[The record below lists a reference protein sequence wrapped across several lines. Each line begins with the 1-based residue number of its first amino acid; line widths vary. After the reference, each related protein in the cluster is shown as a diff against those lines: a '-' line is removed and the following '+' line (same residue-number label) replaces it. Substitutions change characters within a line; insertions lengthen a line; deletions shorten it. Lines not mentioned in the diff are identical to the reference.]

1 MGLIYKTLSA
11 PAGPSI
17 YKEKGSKFLGYAFPV
32 ENKTQIKE
40 ILQKIKKEHH
50 GARHWCY
57 AYRINPKNPE
67 ERAYDDGEPTYSAG
81 KPILQQIQQADLMDV
96 LVVVVRYFGGV
107 KLGVGGLIQ
116 AYRTAAKTVLDS
128 AKTVNKEIKEMVI
141 LHFDYEQIN
150 LVMQFLK
157 RYQIKP
163 EKMETGKRVNIIIK
177 ADDEIISLFEKTL
190 PDIKINKIKSEL

>member
-1 MGLIYKTLSA
+1 MGLIYKTLSD

-32 ENKTQIKE
+32 ENKNQIKE

-57 AYRINPKNPE
+57 AYRINPKQPE
-67 ERAYDDGEPTYSAG
+67 ERANDDGEPAYSAG

-116 AYRTAAKTVLDS
+116 AYRTAAKSVLDS
-128 AKTVNKEIKEMVI
+128 AKTVNKEIKDMVM
-141 LHFDYEQIN
+141 LRFDYEQMN
-150 LVMQFLK
+150 RVMQFLK

-163 EKMETGKRVNIIIK
+163 EKMETGEQVDIFVQTNEETLFRIKKNIP
-177 ADDEIISLFEKTL
+177 E
-190 PDIKINKIKSEL
+190 IKIKKVDP

>member
-1 MGLIYKTLSA
+1 MGSTYKTLSA
-11 PAGPSI
+11 PAGPSV

-32 ENKTQIKE
+32 EGKNQIKE

-67 ERAYDDGEPTYSAG
+67 ERANDDGEPTYSAG
-81 KPILQQIQQADLMDV
+81 KPILQQIQRADLINV

-116 AYRTAAKTVLDS
+116 AYRTAAKSVLETAETVE
-128 AKTVNKEIKEMVI
+128 KEIKDRFM
-141 LHFDYEQIN
+141 LCFDYAQMN
-150 LVMQFLK
+150 RVMPFLK

-163 EKMETGKRVNIIIK
+163 EKMETEEKVRLLIQS
-177 ADDEIISLFEKTL
+177 DDETVLQLEKNV
-190 PDIKINKIKSEL
+190 PGIEIKKVDL